1 MVEAAL
7 GRLQDRLGGHVF
19 EGDALSPDGVLT
31 HGKFVALGPTMFYAS
46 DDGTAV
52 GLAETQANAADP
64 VVVALPSGFEDGIIQ
79 AASSGTGSLPLDAT
93 LGKAI
98 KKVRAEKTLG
108 EYVEDGGFVGNIIL
122 ALGTAALAL
131 TLFKIWEILGFRT
144 GTPEDVDK
152 ILNELAEGDR
162 AGAAERAERV
172 PGAAGEMLLTG
183 VEHAAQQRG
192 VLEELLFE
200 KILKVRPRLE
210 RFLPFLA
217 ITAGASP
224 LLGLLGTVSGMIE
237 TFQLITIFG
246 TGDARNLSSG
256 ISEAL
261 VTTAHGPDRCHPDAD
276 PARPPVAHGQA
287 QAHQPRA
294 GLGGLRLG
302 RGCDPRRAPGG
313 GAARMT
319 DVTAHF
325 DAVWRIWR
333 SGGVVM
339 LPLFLLAV
347 LLYAQAFQLLLYVRR
362 VGLEG
367 ATQAQWWDWV
377 RHPERAEG
385 RVAEIV
391 RYTQTDVTS
400 LDEVRDRFEEIRLAL
415 LALIERR
422 AKFVATLVSA
432 APLMG
437 LLGTVMGMLRTF
449 MGIANSA
456 GEETAGVIAG
466 GISEALV
473 TTQTGLTIALPGLF
487 VVMIIQRQR
496 HGIEAQLA
504 RLESLTLSNM
514 LFEAR

>member
-1 MVEAAL
+1 MKLPPIFWPASMVVLLLAAPAGSRPFADASADIEQKLETSLRDLEKERGRIASEKIPLSKEIAELESEVLSLRREWERKFKARDDGDLALSKLESQVKALEDQADFVDSRLLEFVRDFEGRLHISELPRYEEMTAKAKLADKKPGLDTEGRTALKLAVVEAAL

-261 VTTAHGPDRCHPDAD
+261 VTTAMGLIVAIPTLILHGLLSRMAK
-276 PARPPVAHGQA
+276 RKLTNLEQVSVAFVSGV
-287 QAHQPRA
+287 
-294 GLGGLRLG
+294 
-302 RGCDPRRAPGG
+302 
-313 GAARMT
+313 GAIR
-319 DVTAHF
+319 
-325 DAVWRIWR
+325 
-333 SGGVVM
+333 
-339 LPLFLLAV
+339 
-347 LLYAQAFQLLLYVRR
+347 
-362 VGLEG
+362 
-367 ATQAQWWDWV
+367 
-377 RHPERAEG
+377 
-385 RVAEIV
+385 
-391 RYTQTDVTS
+391 
-400 LDEVRDRFEEIRLAL
+400 EERLAEVQP
-415 LALIERR
+415 A
-422 AKFVATLVSA
+422 
-432 APLMG
+432 
-437 LLGTVMGMLRTF
+437 
-449 MGIANSA
+449 
-456 GEETAGVIAG
+456 
-466 GISEALV
+466 
-473 TTQTGLTIALPGLF
+473 
-487 VVMIIQRQR
+487 
-496 HGIEAQLA
+496 
-504 RLESLTLSNM
+504 
-514 LFEAR
+514 